1 MSSFLIGRC
10 TSTFLIWQVHD
21 LLGRGRNLRVRESAS
36 RGVHVPDA
44 TQRVVEWE
52 QDVMRALVTD
62 NYNIATATATTT
74 TIATTT
80 TTTDNNNDAC
90 ATGDWAT
97 KPRRRRC

>member
-1 MSSFLIGRC
+1 M
-10 TSTFLIWQVHD
+10 HD

-62 NYNIATATATTT
+62 NYNIATATATTAT
-74 TIATTT
+74 TITIVTTT
-80 TTTDNNNDAC
+80 AATDNSNDAC

-97 KPRRRRC
+97 KSRRRRC